1 MALYDEQ
8 STIIIPE
15 GAPLMPEFFP
25 DLVAQPETIEAQ
37 PATPGW
43 PVVAAVIIG
52 GFLLLKFAKVF

>member
-25 DLVAQPETIEAQ
+25 DLVAQPETIEVK
-37 PATPGW
+37 PTPGW
-43 PVVAAVIIG
+43 PLVAGVIIG
-52 GFLLLKFAKVF
+52 GFLLLKFMKVF